1 MGFGASKIDYK
12 ERNFTEQ
19 PLEKEEI
26 DVLMKSIPKDDVLGS
41 LNQEDKKMIINN
53 YPVDDLIQRLEQP
66 EREKI
71 VKEIGNEKMFNLIGD
86 RIFDYYFTNNKED
99 IKGCMKGHMNKDG
112 TPCEDE
118 KFKRMITTIP
128 DLVQGP
134 LGEKQIQWNT
144 EKNTLNEN
152 YITLEDQKDS
162 LQQNYDNL
170 LSEKT
175 GLQSQWDTEKTGLQS
190 QWNTEKTNLE
200 TQWNTEKT
208 GLETQWNT
216 EKTGLESEITTLKS
230 ERDNLKEIRNT
241 LKSERDNL
249 LQGSGTATE
258 TLTQEK
264 DKLQQNYDNL
274 LSEKN
279 TLKTDYDILESE
291 KTNLET
297 QWNTEKTNLE
307 TQWNTEKTNLESEK
321 TNLESEIT
329 NLESE
334 KTSLESEKTNLQT
347 QWNTEKT
354 NLETQWNTEKTNL
367 ETQWNTE
374 KINLESEITSLESE
388 ITSLESE
395 KTSLESEKTNL
406 QTQWNTE
413 KTNLQTQWNTEK
425 NNLQTQWNT
434 EKTTLQTKNDI
445 FKTYFNT
452 NFKKYISGAPNKNV
466 SEQECKAYA
475 DYVGK
480 PFSDAISSKTR
491 DKWSNYIKGCQ
502 EDTTNVYW
510 NPSISS
516 TKRCGTG
523 GYYCIQKPLTSEDLE
538 EVSSGAPFLK
548 FKEVR
553 TGSPNKS
560 VSKPECN
567 EYALK
572 IGYTWGGNS
581 DDGNVPG
588 CFVQK
593 NYSTVYYN
601 ERDTSTNCQDINIS
615 TCIEKNDKHV
625 NKEECKAYA
634 TDIRYTWGGNSN
646 DGNVQGC
653 FVQHD
658 YNTVYYNEKDTST
671 NCQDISTSTCL
682 KKK

>member
-1 MGFGASKIDYK
+1 MGLGASKIDYK

-26 DVLMKSIPKDDVLGS
+26 DVLMKSIPKDDVLDS
-41 LNQEDKKMIINN
+41 LNQEDKEMIINN

-134 LGEKQIQWNT
+134 LGEKQTQWNT
-144 EKNTLNEN
+144 EKNMLNEN

-175 GLQSQWDTEKTGLQS
+175 GLQSQW
-190 QWNTEKTNLE
+190 
-200 TQWNTEKT
+200 
-208 GLETQWNT
+208 NT

-241 LKSERDNL
+241 LTSERDNL
-249 LQGSGTATE
+249 LQDSGTATE

-274 LSEKN
+274 LSEKTGLVRRYN
-279 TLKTDYDILESE
+279 TLDAAYDSLQEQKT
-291 KTNLET
+291 TLET
-297 QWNTEKTNLE
+297 QWDVDKTELEGDKQSLQTQYDELNEDFEQKKTKWGTEKTALE
-307 TQWNTEKTNLESEK
+307 TKFDTEKTD
-321 TNLESEIT
+321 
-329 NLESE
+329 
-334 KTSLESEKTNLQT
+334 LQNERDT
-347 QWNTEKT
+347 
-354 NLETQWNTEKTNL
+354 
-367 ETQWNTE
+367 
-374 KINLESEITSLESE
+374 
-388 ITSLESE
+388 
-395 KTSLESEKTNL
+395 L
-406 QTQWNTE
+406 QS
-413 KTNLQTQWNTEK
+413 
-425 NNLQTQWNT
+425 

-475 DYVGK
+475 DYVEK
-480 PFSDAISSKTR
+480 PFNDAISSQDR
-491 DKWSNYIKGCQ
+491 NEWSNYIKGCQ

-510 NPSISS
+510 NPSMSS
-516 TKRCGTG
+516 TMRCGTG
-523 GYYCIQKPLTSEDLE
+523 GNYCIQKPLTPEDLE
-538 EVSSGAPFLK
+538 EVSSGTPFLK

-593 NYSTVYYN
+593 DYSTVYYN

-634 TDIRYTWGGNSN
+634 TDIGYTWGGSSN

>member
-1 MGFGASKIDYK
+1 MGVGASKIDYK

-26 DVLMKSIPKDDVLGS
+26 DVLMKSIPKDDVLDS
-41 LNQEDKKMIINN
+41 LNQEDKEMIINN

-86 RIFDYYFTNNKED
+86 SIFDYYFTNNKED

-134 LGEKQIQWNT
+134 LGEKQTQWNT

-170 LSEKT
+170 LLEKT

-241 LKSERDNL
+241 LTSERDNL

-264 DKLQQNYDNL
+264 DNLQQKYDNL

-279 TLKTDYDILESE
+279 TLKTDYGILESE

-321 TNLESEIT
+321 TNLESE
-329 NLESE
+329 
-334 KTSLESEKTNLQT
+334 KTN
-347 QWNTEKT
+347 
-354 NLETQWNTEKTNL
+354 
-367 ETQWNTE
+367 
-374 KINLESEITSLESE
+374 LESE

-395 KTSLESEKTNL
+395 KTNLESEKTTL

-413 KTNLQTQWNTEK
+413 KT
-425 NNLQTQWNT
+425 NLQTQWNT

-475 DYVGK
+475 DYIEK
-480 PFSDAISSKTR
+480 PFSDAISSQTR
-491 DKWSNYIKGCQ
+491 DKWSKYIKGCQ
-502 EDTTNVYW
+502 EDNTNVYW
-510 NPSISS
+510 NPSMSS
-516 TKRCGTG
+516 TMRCGTG
-523 GYYCIQKPLTSEDLE
+523 GNYCIQKPLTPEDLE

-560 VSKPECN
+560 VSKPECE

-581 DDGNVPG
+581 NDGNVPG

-593 NYSTVYYN
+593 DYSTVYYN
-601 ERDTSTNCQDINIS
+601 EKNTETNCQDINIS

-625 NKEECKAYA
+625 NKEECKTYA
-634 TDIRYTWGGNSN
+634 TDIGYTWGGNSN

-653 FVQHD
+653 FVQHG
-658 YNTVYYNEKDTST
+658 YSTVYYNEKDTST

>member
-170 LSEKT
+170 LSEK
-175 GLQSQWDTEKTGLQS
+175 
-190 QWNTEKTNLE
+190 
-200 TQWNTEKT
+200 
-208 GLETQWNT
+208 
-216 EKTGLESEITTLKS
+216 
-230 ERDNLKEIRNT
+230 
-241 LKSERDNL
+241 
-249 LQGSGTATE
+249 
-258 TLTQEK
+258 
-264 DKLQQNYDNL
+264 
-274 LSEKN
+274 N

-329 NLESE
+329 N
-334 KTSLESEKTNLQT
+334 
-347 QWNTEKT
+347 
-354 NLETQWNTEKTNL
+354 
-367 ETQWNTE
+367 
-374 KINLESEITSLESE
+374 
-388 ITSLESE
+388 LESE